1 MYEASDPTWLME
13 NGYDQFA
20 SNEVIN
26 GEWIAKIIKIV
37 LISLIYIRIH
47 KTNILMQWGPTVRR
61 QQSYR
66 GKLRKGPKRLKPI
79 DKV

>member
-1 MYEASDPTWLME
+1 MYEDPTWLME

-20 SNEVIN
+20 SDEVIN
-26 GEWIAKIIKIV
+26 GEWIVRLKQNPIV
-37 LISLIYIRIH
+37 LIYLDRYV
-47 KTNILMQWGPTVRR
+47 TNIFMQWEPTVRR
-61 QQSYR
+61 PQSYR